1 MTRIIFSHKPSEMH
15 LKNPSG
21 AGHLFI
27 IGGGPRPPYMMERFI
42 ELAGGIDSKIVIV
55 PAASTT
61 PLETGMRHKTEL
73 ENAGCMY
80 LSVINCLKREDAD
93 TSENLAMLS
102 GAGAVFFS
110 GGDQNKLVASLKG
123 TRLLEKIKNVYL
135 SGGVIGGTSA
145 GAAIMSKVMIGGDG
159 LNNSDTSPYLFNPIV
174 REHVKLSEGFG
185 FLENAIIDQHFNTR
199 SRKNRL
205 INAVLEHP
213 QLSGVGIDES
223 TAIIVNPEGSF
234 EVLGENNVLVFSLL
248 PDDEQSQADSSS
260 NIDIKILKSGDRYI
274 FPAVTT

>member
-1 MTRIIFSHKPSEMH
+1 MSQVSFSHRPSKMH
-15 LKNPSG
+15 LKSIPG

-42 ELAGGIDSKIVIV
+42 ELAGGRDSRIVIV
-55 PAASTT
+55 PVASTT
-61 PLETGMRHKTEL
+61 PLETGMRHKSEL
-73 ENAGCMY
+73 EGAGCKDV
-80 LSVINCLKREDAD
+80 SVINCLKREDAD
-93 TSENLAMLS
+93 QRENLDMLS
-102 GAGAVFFS
+102 GARAVFFS
-110 GGDQNKLVASLKG
+110 GGDQNKLAAFLRE
-123 TRLLEKIKNVYL
+123 TRLLEKVKDVYL

-145 GAAIMSKVMIGGDG
+145 GAAIMSRVMICGDG
-159 LNNSDTSPYLFNPIV
+159 LNDSDVSPYLFNPIV

-213 QLSGVGIDES
+213 YLSGIGIDES
-223 TAIIVNPEGSF
+223 TAIIVNPGGSF

-248 PDDEQSQADSSS
+248 PDDEKSQADSSS
-260 NIDIKILKSGDRYI
+260 NMDIRILKSGDSYV
-274 FPAVTT
+274 FPFVTM

>member
-1 MTRIIFSHKPSEMH
+1 MTQVSFLHKPSEMH
-15 LKNPSG
+15 LKRSSG

-27 IGGGPRPPYMMERFI
+27 IGGGPRPSYMMDRFI
-42 ELAGGIDSKIVIV
+42 ELAGGKDSKIVIV
-55 PAASTT
+55 PVASTT
-61 PLETGMRHKTEL
+61 PVETGMRHKSEL
-73 ENAGCMY
+73 EYAGCHDVN
-80 LSVINCLKREDAD
+80 VINCLKREDAD
-93 TSENLAMLS
+93 TRENLAMLS
-102 GAGAVFFS
+102 GARAVFFS
-110 GGDQNKLVASLKG
+110 GGDQNKLVAFLKE

-159 LNNSDTSPYLFNPIV
+159 LNDSDVSPYLFNPIV

-213 QLSGVGIDES
+213 YLSGIGIDES

-248 PDDEQSQADSSS
+248 PDDEESQADSSS
-260 NIDIKILKSGDRYI
+260 NIDIKILKSGDRYV
-274 FPAVTT
+274 FPVVAS